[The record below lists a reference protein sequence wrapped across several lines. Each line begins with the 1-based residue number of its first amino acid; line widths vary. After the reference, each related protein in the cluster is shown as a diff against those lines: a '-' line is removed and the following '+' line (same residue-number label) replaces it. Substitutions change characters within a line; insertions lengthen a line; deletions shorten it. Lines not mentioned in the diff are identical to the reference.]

1 MKNAIDE
8 IEAAFLAAGRLTK
21 SVDLAKTVAD
31 LRATVASLREV
42 DSRIA
47 ALEKQADAEQAARY
61 GYGVA
66 DSDRARISQLES
78 ELASLRAS
86 ESSAGLAK
94 TLERGC
100 ATEGPKTEQ
109 SSPAGRAVDWR
120 Q

>member
-1 MKNAIDE
+1 MKLDE
-8 IEAAFLAAGRLTK
+8 FEAAFLAAGRLTK
-21 SVDLAKTVAD
+21 SAGFADLA
-31 LRATVASLREV
+31 RATVTALREV

-47 ALEKQADAEQAARY
+47 ALEKQAADEMAARY
-61 GYGVA
+61 GFGTC

-100 ATEGPKTEQ
+100 ATQGTKTEQ
-109 SSPAGRAVDWR
+109 SPPAGRAVDWR